1 MIRLKNHDFGHFFIY
16 VEQRRRQGGNVE
28 QRRRRCVQHFVAAK
42 TVHAFTN
49 ATLSFRTRFI
59 DGNTYV
65 AKQLE
70 ISLT

>member
-1 MIRLKNHDFGHFFIY
+1 MQKGIFSIYY
-16 VEQRRRQGGNVE
+16 VEQRRRRGGNVE
-28 QRRRRCVQHFVAAK
+28 QRRRRCVQQFVAAK

-49 ATLSFRTRFI
+49 ATLSFRTRYI

-65 AKQLE
+65 VKQLE